1 MRVLL
6 STASRYGATAEIG
19 DAIGR
24 ALQAR
29 GIDVTV
35 QEPARVTSLDDYDAF
50 VLGSAVYMGRWLDDA
65 KGLVQRVH
73 EARGTRP
80 VWLFSS
86 GPVGDPSRKLVQQM
100 GVDQGELAKLIEAT
114 GAREHELF
122 PGTLE
127 RRRLNRRQRA
137 ALLVMRGMEGDF
149 RDWAEI
155 ARWSEHLAGEL
166 QAAGAPAPVVA

>member
-1 MRVLL
+1 VRVLV

-19 DAIGR
+19 EAI
-24 ALQAR
+24 AR
-29 GIDVTV
+29 GLSAHKLDVSV
-35 QEPARVTSLDDYDAF
+35 ESPARVTSLDDYDAF

-65 KGLVQRVH
+65 KALVQRVH
-73 EARGTRP
+73 DERGSRP

-100 GVDQGELAKLIEAT
+100 GVDRTELATLIETT
-114 GAREHELF
+114 GAREHKLF

-149 RDWAEI
+149 RDWQDI

-166 QAAGAPAPVVA
+166 QAARPLAVVA

>member
-19 DAIGR
+19 EAI
-24 ALQAR
+24 AR
-29 GIDVTV
+29 GLSAHRLDVSV
-35 QEPARVTSLDDYDAF
+35 ESPARVGTLDGYDAF

-65 KGLVQRVH
+65 RRLVQRVH
-73 EARGTRP
+73 DERGARP

-100 GVDQGELAKLIEAT
+100 GVDQKELAKLIEAT
-114 GAREHELF
+114 GAREHKLF
-122 PGTLE
+122 AGTLE

-149 RDWAEI
+149 RDWQEI
-155 ARWSEHLAGEL
+155 ARWSEHVAGQL
-166 QAAGAPAPVVA
+166 QVARPPAAVV